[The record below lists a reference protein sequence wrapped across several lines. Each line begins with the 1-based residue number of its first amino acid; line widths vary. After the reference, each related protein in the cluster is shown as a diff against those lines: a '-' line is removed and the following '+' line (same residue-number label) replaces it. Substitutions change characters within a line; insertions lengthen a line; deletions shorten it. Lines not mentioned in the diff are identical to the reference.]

1 MSAHLNDYDYKL
13 DYTEKDG
20 YCFISSLRKCL
31 FHDHS
36 EMYSNDVIG
45 RLITSEIFNNNQ
57 YYNRYYS
64 GNVEGMLR
72 SLDNYI
78 NNGVYSQQVVD
89 IVVLA
94 AAKCLSVNLCIYKN
108 AVASSLQCFWLHIDH
123 FLTNPMIHNST
134 ISLDSACNT

>member
-20 YCFISSLRKCL
+20 YCFISSLQKCL
-31 FHDHS
+31 LHDHS

-45 RLITSEIFNNNQ
+45 CLITSEIFNNNQ
-57 YYNRYYS
+57 YYKRYYS
-64 GNVEGMLR
+64 GNVESMLR

-78 NNGVYSQQVVD
+78 KDGVYSQQVVD

-94 AAKCLSVNLCIYKN
+94 AAKCLS
-108 AVASSLQCFWLHIDH
+108 F
-123 FLTNPMIHNST
+123 FP
-134 ISLDSACNT
+134 ACT